1 MPPKQNQPPRQR
13 PPPHPKIAPLPTPTP
28 TPIITPKIML
38 SDQPNNLFK
47 PLTADQKKSI
57 NSKNVSSID
66 DVPLPLFLKY
76 PQLIY
81 IIPASLLL
89 LLFMKK

>member
-13 PPPHPKIAPLPTPTP
+13 PPPPPKLAPLPTP

-47 PLTADQKKSI
+47 PLTSDQTKSI
-57 NSKNVSSID
+57 SSKNNGSTNDI
-66 DVPLPLFLKY
+66 PLIFKY
-76 PQLIY
+76 PQLII
-81 IIPASLLL
+81 IIPASLLIL
-89 LLFMKK
+89 LVMKK